1 MKMNSRFKPDTSK
14 LNLKFDGYKL
24 APLPGHDGVQR
35 VALAEGNIQLYKPSH
50 DQRFGFRDLQARIRY
65 SHLIY
70 GYPLDQNRGS
80 CFCIDYDF
88 NVHMIVYDKLTK
100 ETKFALI
107 TQLIKPLV
115 GLPGF
120 TEPKSSVPLEPQM
133 PSAIAVSKELLVA
146 TNGVGDIELIGF
158 EEKDGNLLGTS
169 LGAVA
174 YTGTGT
180 EGISPVP
187 CVLLAAR
194 QIKSTIILVVYS
206 RAASTPSDTMSIAA
220 EFHIATL
227 KLHLPTEHT
236 KRLDDGS
243 FVLELDTM
251 HIQKGA
257 EVPVYCA
264 ITPSGQ
270 QIILGSEVKYNT
282 VHPVQE
288 QDEPMEEAVDPPS
301 PKQPSYQWTQDGA
314 DITLQFQLPANTPKS
329 AIHCNFVVDHLSLI
343 VKDTAISFPYR
354 KLWGTVQPDES
365 TWTIDKDGLLTLF
378 MTKTDERTRWP
389 QLFDQD
395 DGVLETLS
403 ATALSNITQQ
413 LDRFTSEPDTNM
425 SSSFVHP
432 SQHPAATDMDEDV
445 DDEGT
450 PVVFSVYQNSSGRVV
465 DEFHSGAYRYVSQ
478 SFWHPHLPSICLQ
491 MDVDGLVF
499 SLTETEDGS
508 IEIQHEDTVHA
519 FAFVQASKRDA
530 RFIHIDPECHFASI
544 VESSRNAYI
553 YYHHQDKRLIEQQA
567 LVDLTQ
573 GSQVDIVGVQRI
585 FDNTLMVLTESHV
598 VILHL

>member
-1 MKMNSRFKPDTSK
+1 MNSRFKPDTSK

-24 APLPGHDGVQR
+24 APLPGSDSVQR
-35 VALAEGNIQLYKPSH
+35 VALAEGNIQLYQPSH
-50 DQRFGFRDLQARIRY
+50 DQRLGFRDLQARIRH

-70 GYPLDQNRGS
+70 GYPLDQNRAS

-100 ETKFALI
+100 KTTFALI
-107 TQLIKPLV
+107 TQLMKPLV

-120 TEPKSSVPLEPQM
+120 TEPKPTVPLEPQM

-146 TNGVGDIELIGF
+146 SNGVGDIELIGI
-158 EEKDGNLLGTS
+158 EEKDGELLGAS
-169 LGAVA
+169 LGAAA
-174 YTGTGT
+174 YVGTGT

-187 CVLLAAR
+187 CVLLAAH
-194 QIKSTIILVVYS
+194 QFKTDIILVVYS
-206 RAASTPSDTMSIAA
+206 RAATKPSDTMSITA

-227 KLHLPTEHT
+227 RLTLPSEHT

-243 FVLELDTM
+243 FVLELTTM

-264 ITPSGQ
+264 ITPSGEQ
-270 QIILGSEVKYNT
+270 VILGSEVKYNT
-282 VHPVQE
+282 VHPI
-288 QDEPMEEAVDPPS
+288 QDEPMEEAVDP
-301 PKQPSYQWTQDGA
+301 QPEQAPLYQWTQDGP
-314 DITLQFQLPANTPKS
+314 DITLQFQLPTHTPK
-329 AIHCNFVVDHLSLI
+329 ADIHCNFVMDHLSLI
-343 VKDTAISFPYR
+343 VKDTNISFPYR
-354 KLWGTVQPDES
+354 KLWATIQPDES
-365 TWTIDKDGLLTLF
+365 TWTIDQDGLLTLF
-378 MTKTDERTRWP
+378 ITKTDERTRWP

-395 DGVLETLS
+395 DGILETLS
-403 ATALSNITQQ
+403 TNDLTNITQQ
-413 LDRFTSEPDTNM
+413 LNKFTSEPNTDM
-425 SSSFVHP
+425 PSSFVHP

-450 PVVFSVYQNSSGRVV
+450 PIVFSVYSNLSGKVV
-465 DEFHSGAYRYVSQ
+465 DEFSTGAYRYVSQ
-478 SFWHPHLPSICLQ
+478 SFWHPHLPSVCLQ

-499 SLTETEDGS
+499 SLTEKEDRS
-508 IEIQHEDTVHA
+508 IQIHHEDTIHA

-530 RFIHIDPECHFASI
+530 RFIHHDPECHFASI

-573 GSQVDIVGVQRI
+573 GSSVDIVGVQRI
-585 FDNTLMVLTESHV
+585 FSNVLMVLTESHL
-598 VILHL
+598 ITLHL